1 VITVITGVFVF
12 TINKNMEF
20 DNIVKKIL
28 MEMPVYTPPMFSSPD
43 GKRRSD
49 VNYMIKRDKYGKKLG
64 KLGHYDLRVLD
75 SDKYK
80 FFYVMDGKRPI
91 YEMRTIDSKLKDNK
105 GKKIYNVV
113 YVESQKNEFDFII
126 AADVYYF
133 IVNDLGFV
141 VQSDTVQS
149 LPSVRTWLN
158 LIKRPGLK
166 IEEYNVDTG
175 ELKQIDTSNKREI
188 RDLWEGP
195 YSSSTRIRATK
206 I

>member
-1 VITVITGVFVF
+1 
-12 TINKNMEF
+12 
-20 DNIVKKIL
+20 
-28 MEMPVYTPPMFSSPD
+28 
-43 GKRRSD
+43 
-49 VNYMIKRDKYGKKLG
+49 
-64 KLGHYDLRVLD
+64 
-75 SDKYK
+75 
-80 FFYVMDGKRPI
+80 MDGKRPI

-149 LPSVRTWLN
+149 LPSVKTWLN
-158 LIKRPGLK
+158 LIRRPGLK

>member
-1 VITVITGVFVF
+1 
-12 TINKNMEF
+12 
-20 DNIVKKIL
+20 
-28 MEMPVYTPPMFSSPD
+28 
-43 GKRRSD
+43 
-49 VNYMIKRDKYGKKLG
+49 
-64 KLGHYDLRVLD
+64 
-75 SDKYK
+75 
-80 FFYVMDGKRPI
+80 MDGKRPI

>member
-1 VITVITGVFVF
+1 
-12 TINKNMEF
+12 
-20 DNIVKKIL
+20 
-28 MEMPVYTPPMFSSPD
+28 
-43 GKRRSD
+43 
-49 VNYMIKRDKYGKKLG
+49 
-64 KLGHYDLRVLD
+64 
-75 SDKYK
+75 
-80 FFYVMDGKRPI
+80 
-91 YEMRTIDSKLKDNK
+91 MRTIDSKLKDNK

-149 LPSVRTWLN
+149 LPSVKTWLN
-158 LIKRPGLK
+158 LIRRPGLK